1 MMRLLLL
8 FSIVVAL
15 SCNKHYFRSNY
26 KNANSLLHNTRNL
39 KEKPFLKAHLING
52 DICILKDQWKVDT
65 IGQRLTGNGTRF
77 DFNRQKRYDGAID
90 LAIDS
95 VAIFETN
102 TSIDS
107 AEFKRITLMSI
118 LTGLEV
124 V

>member
-1 MMRLLLL
+1 M
-8 FSIVVAL
+8 
-15 SCNKHYFRSNY
+15 
-26 KNANSLLHNTRNL
+26 
-39 KEKPFLKAHLING
+39 
-52 DICILKDQWKVDT
+52 
-65 IGQRLTGNGTRF
+65 
-77 DFNRQKRYDGAID
+77 GAID